1 MSLMVQYSTQLL
13 SDVWRK
19 QRPSM
24 AIHGLSFSI
33 KSLPLLTCNMVL
45 FIPKTKYYKNN
56 VSPTEYDQLLSALAA
71 VKERYIL
78 LKARE
83 LTQLSVKVATF

>member
-1 MSLMVQYSTQLL
+1 MSLMVQHSTQLL
-13 SDVWRK
+13 SGAWRK
-19 QRPSM
+19 QRSSM
-24 AIHGLSFSI
+24 GIHSLSSFI
-33 KSLPLLTCNMVL
+33 RSLPLLTCNMFW
-45 FIPKTKYYKNN
+45 FIPKTKCYKNN

-83 LTQLSVKVATF
+83 LTPLSVKVAMF